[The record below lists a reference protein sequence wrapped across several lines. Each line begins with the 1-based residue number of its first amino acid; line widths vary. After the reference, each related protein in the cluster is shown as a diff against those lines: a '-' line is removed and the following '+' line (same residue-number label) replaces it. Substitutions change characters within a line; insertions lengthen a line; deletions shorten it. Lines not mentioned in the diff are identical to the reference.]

1 MSHFSNPA
9 GGSTKDAN
17 AYVEAVLGLLGDR
30 DPVEVLGSTP
40 SALAAMIER
49 APHGI
54 ASTPEAPGK
63 WSMTEVIQHLADSE
77 TVWAYRLRK
86 VLAEDQPILSGY
98 DQDLWARRFRYADVP
113 MVEALA
119 LFTSCRLA
127 NLRLL
132 HQLSEE
138 DFQRVGVHSERGP
151 ETVQHMI
158 ALYAG
163 HDLVHLRQIDRILR
177 LHGG

>member
-1 MSHFSNPA
+1 MSDFSNRA
-9 GGSTKDAN
+9 GTAAKDAN

-40 SALAAMIER
+40 SVLAAMIDG
-49 APHGI
+49 APHG
-54 ASTPEAPGK
+54 AVSTPEAHGK
-63 WSMTEVIQHLADSE
+63 WSITEVVQHLADSE

-86 VLAEDQPILSGY
+86 VLAEDQPVLSGY

-113 MVEALA
+113 IVEALT
-119 LFTSCRLA
+119 LFTLCRKA

-132 HQLSEE
+132 NQLTEE
-138 DFQRVGVHSERGP
+138 DLQRVGVHSERGR
-151 ETVQHMI
+151 ETVQHMV

-177 LHGG
+177 LHAG

>member
-1 MSHFSNPA
+1 MSDFSNRA
-9 GGSTKDAN
+9 GTATKDAN
-17 AYVEAVLGLLGDR
+17 AYVEAVLGLLGDQ
-30 DPVEVLGSTP
+30 DPVKVLSSTP

-49 APHGI
+49 APHGV
-54 ASTPEAPGK
+54 ASTPEADGK

-86 VLAEDQPILSGY
+86 VLAEDQPVLSGY

-113 MVEALA
+113 IVEALT
-119 LFTSCRLA
+119 LFTSCRKS

-132 HQLSEE
+132 NQLTDE
-138 DFQRVGVHSERGP
+138 DLQRVGVHSERGR
-151 ETVQHMI
+151 ETVQHMV

-163 HDLVHLRQIDRILR
+163 HDLVHLRQIDRILQ